1 MAYDFENMFDNYF
14 NAYKNTSD
22 YKDSSMLEIALRKR
36 RI

>member
-1 MAYDFENMFDNYF
+1 MAYNFENMFDNYF

-22 YKDSSMLEIALRKR
+22 YKDTGMLEIAFRKK